1 MKYLLLVSKNVV
13 NGSSTIDH
21 YSETSEPIEIL
32 REIMNELNPDE
43 ILYEALSI
51 VIANICMNE
60 NKMNRVFDILKI
72 TNTGIELSSL
82 VERGFKL

>member
-1 MKYLLLVSKNVV
+1 MKRLLLVSENMIIG
-13 NGSSTIDH
+13 NSTIDH

-32 REIMNELNPDE
+32 HEIINELNPDE
-43 ILYEALSI
+43 ILYEALSV
-51 VIANICMNE
+51 VIANIGMNE
-60 NKMNRVFDILKI
+60 NKMNRVFEILKI